1 MTAEPA
7 QALLVERVPAQAVM
21 EELLALQGLARRR
34 STLQLIFGVSP
45 LSEESWPWYKGV
57 LGEIAVGRILAG
69 LGPDWLVLHAVPVG
83 AGSTDIDHVLVGPGG
98 VFTVN
103 TKNHAGQ
110 PVWVAGRTLMVA
122 GRKMRHLYNAAH
134 EAARASK
141 LLSAA
146 AGDAVDVT
154 AVVVI
159 VAPKSLTIKAPPEQ
173 VKVLTERQLLR
184 WLDRRPHVLG
194 PEQVSRIAAAAVV
207 PRTWH
212 RSPAEPGDAD
222 AIQQNFAALRSL
234 VDRARRRRVTWVLGV
249 PAAGF
254 LMLMTGGPLGPAIIQ
269 VLAGR

>member
-7 QALLVERVPAQAVM
+7 QALLGERVPAQAVM
-21 EELLALQGLARRR
+21 EELLALQGLERRR
-34 STLQLIFGVSP
+34 STLQRVFGVSP
-45 LSEESWPWYKGV
+45 LSEETRPWYSGA

-83 AGSTDIDHVLVGPGG
+83 TGSTDIDHVLVGPCG
-98 VFTVN
+98 VFTIN
-103 TKNHAGQ
+103 TKHHSGQ

-122 GRKMRHLYNAAH
+122 GKKTRHLYNAAH
-134 EAARASK
+134 EAERASK

-146 AGDAVDVT
+146 VGDAVDVT
-154 AVVVI
+154 AVVVL
-159 VAPKSLTIKAPPEQ
+159 VAPKSLTIKAAPEQ

-184 WLDRRPHVLG
+184 WLNRRPHVLD

-222 AIQQNFAALRSL
+222 TIQHDFAVLRSL
-234 VDRARRRRVTWVLGV
+234 VDRARRRRATWVLGI

-254 LMLMTGGPLGPAIIQ
+254 LMLLTGGPLEAI
-269 VLAGR
+269 LHALTGR